1 MLFVIG
7 WIWAA
12 VGAACV
18 AWLVERQATREAAAL
33 ERGEDVVIRGGD
45 WSLAFVVC
53 FLFLIAAPFVLAK
66 ARGARGFLE
75 GLGIVLGAWV
85 GCTATIVGLAL
96 LRGS

>member
-1 MLFVIG
+1 M
-7 WIWAA
+7 
-12 VGAACV
+12 
-18 AWLVERQATREAAAL
+18 
-33 ERGEDVVIRGGD
+33 VIRGGD

-85 GCTATIVGLAL
+85 GCTATIVPPSTPMSTSGSPGAAPASLAF
-96 LRGS
+96 RMTRSIGCP